1 MSNRNM
7 DLLFVGTLTAVF
19 LTGVI
24 VSIIAKNQTLA
35 TQLPNTWCD
44 TTDIE
49 YFISNDQVTSVRYTT
64 DGFIKHCSK

>member
-7 DLLFVGTLTAVF
+7 DLLFVSALMVLLLASA
-19 LTGVI
+19 I
-24 VSIIAKNQTLA
+24 VSTTVEK
-35 TQLPNTWCD
+35 QLPNTWCD